1 MIASQL
7 VLSKLDIFLVFYL
20 CYSDCLD
27 LDLDVAPYVAVVMS
41 GKVSNH
47 VGLGSHRCAG

>member
-7 VLSKLDIFLVFYL
+7 VLSKLDVFLVFYL

-27 LDLDVAPYVAVVMS
+27 LDLDLVLDS
-41 GKVSNH
+41 
-47 VGLGSHRCAG
+47 LELRD